1 MLYMVVEIFKNGDP
15 APVYERFRQ
24 SGRLAPDGLTYI
36 SSWVDDRMERCFQ
49 LMETDDRALLDEWI
63 ARWQDIVD
71 FAVYPVITSTEAAA
85 LVEKTNTMKA
95 VRVPMELLL
104 KRDKEL
110 LGVLHCYDL
119 DMPWFKCRF
128 EAAAGFS
135 EVKQLFD
142 EELEF
147 LNTDEMDQ
155 WQIAY
160 ERINALSLKL
170 INVQT
175 NEEIIEFVLHVQGT
189 EACFRY

>member
-1 MLYMVVEIFKNGDP
+1 MLYMVVEIFKNGDA

-49 LMETDDRALLDEWI
+49 LMETGDRALLNEWI

-71 FAVYPVITSTEAAA
+71 FEVYPVITSTEAAA
-85 LVEKTNTMKA
+85 LVEKTSTMKA
-95 VRVPMELLL
+95 VCLELHL
-104 KRDKEL
+104 KRGEAL
-110 LGVLHCYDL
+110 LGVLDCHAPDQ
-119 DMPWFKCRF
+119 PWYECKF

-142 EELEF
+142 DELKF
-147 LNTDEMDQ
+147 LDADQMDD

-160 ERINALSLKL
+160 ERIKALGLKL

-175 NEEIIEFVLHVQGT
+175 NEEIIEFVLHVRGT
-189 EACFRY
+189 EAWLRY